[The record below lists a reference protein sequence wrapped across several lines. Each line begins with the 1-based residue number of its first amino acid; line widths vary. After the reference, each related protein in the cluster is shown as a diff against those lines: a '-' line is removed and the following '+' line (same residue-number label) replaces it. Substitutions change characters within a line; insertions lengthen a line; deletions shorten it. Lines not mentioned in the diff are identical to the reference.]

1 MDKICDKCRTK
12 KREEEELHS
21 LKNRLSRREGQ
32 VRGIGKMLDTDAY
45 CTDILTQ
52 VSAINSAL
60 CAFSRELLASH
71 IRTCVTEDIRAGK
84 EETVDDLLD
93 TIYKLMK

>member
-1 MDKICDKCRTK
+1 MEKICERCRTK
-12 KREEEELHS
+12 KRGEEELRL
-21 LKNRLSRREGQ
+21 LKNRILRIEGQ
-32 VRGIGKMLDTDAY
+32 VRGIGRMLDSDAY

-60 CAFSRELLASH
+60 CAFSRELLSNH
-71 IRTCVTEDIRAGK
+71 IRTCVSEDIKAGR

>member
-1 MDKICDKCRTK
+1 MDKICDKCRMK
-12 KREEEELHS
+12 KREEEELRS
-21 LKNRLSRREGQ
+21 LKNRLSRIEGQ

>member
-1 MDKICDKCRTK
+1 MEKICDKCRTK
-12 KREEEELHS
+12 KRGEEELRL
-21 LKNRLSRREGQ
+21 LKNRISRIEGQ
-32 VRGIGKMLDTDAY
+32 VRGIGRMLDADAY

-60 CAFSRELLASH
+60 CAFSRELLSNH
-71 IRTCVTEDIRAGK
+71 IRTCVSEDIRAGR

-93 TIYKLMK
+93 TIYKLMR

>member
-1 MDKICDKCRTK
+1 MEKICDRCRTK
-12 KREEEELHS
+12 KRGEEELRL
-21 LKNRLSRREGQ
+21 LKNRILRIEGQ
-32 VRGIGKMLDTDAY
+32 VRGIGRMLDSDAY

-60 CAFSRELLASH
+60 CAFSRELLSNH
-71 IRTCVTEDIRAGK
+71 IRTCVSEDIKAGR